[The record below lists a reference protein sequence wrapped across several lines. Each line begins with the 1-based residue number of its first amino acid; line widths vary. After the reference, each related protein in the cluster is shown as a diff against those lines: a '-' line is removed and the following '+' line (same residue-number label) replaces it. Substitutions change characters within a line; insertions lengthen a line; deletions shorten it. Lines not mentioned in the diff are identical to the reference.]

1 MSVLALVL
9 DLILAWERR
18 ERESR
23 RRLDLCEE
31 VGEVNLGEGR
41 RYL

>member
-1 MSVLALVL
+1 MNALAPVLV
-9 DLILAWERR
+9 LILAWERR

-23 RRLDLCEE
+23 RRLDLCEGA
-31 VGEVNLGEGR
+31 GEVNLGEGR